1 MDIFGLIMGL
11 LIVGFVIVTLMSS
24 IVFTDE
30 NHYSFITMFGKYNTT
45 LPAGLAFKIPF
56 VTSVDKR
63 AFLGLASEEVELKL
77 KTKDQVTFNLKLNV
91 QYQISENKA
100 EAYKAMYNIS
110 NYLNEM
116 SNVATNASI
125 SIANSIMIEDVY
137 DKKEQILDT
146 VKVELDEFFVDYGIT
161 IKRVLSDEPRLP
173 KELEDQANEVMKAKR
188 KKEAS
193 AFNAEAIRIEKV
205 GAAEADGA
213 SVKIRMENLGQAR
226 KEFAE
231 RTSEAV
237 AALMQTGCSSADAL
251 NFLNNVAEQDAV
263 VTASRNGATMIF
275 RSGDSKTSSSDALL
289 AELITKR
296 NAESNE
302 DLNERE
308 REKENTVHSDE

>member
-1 MDIFGLIMGL
+1 MDIFGLVFGGL
-11 LIVGFVIVTLMSS
+11 VVGFIIITLISS

-56 VTSVDKR
+56 VTAVDKT
-63 AFLGLASEEVELKL
+63 AFLGLASEEVQLKL

-91 QYQISENKA
+91 QYQISHNKE

-110 NYLNEM
+110 NYLDEM

-146 VKVELDEFFVDYGIT
+146 VKQELTEFFDDYGIT
-161 IKRVLSDEPRLP
+161 ITRVLSDEPRLP

-193 AFNAEAIRIEKV
+193 TFNADAIRIEKV
-205 GAAEADGA
+205 GAAEADGE

-226 KEFAE
+226 KDFADK
-231 RTSEAV
+231 TAEAV
-237 AALMQTGCSSADAL
+237 EALMATGCSSSDAL
-251 NFLNNVAEQDAV
+251 NFLHGVAEQDAI

-275 RSGDSKTSSSDALL
+275 RSGDSNNISSSDALL
-289 AELITKR
+289 ADMLKKEKTELPVAT
-296 NAESNE
+296 
-302 DLNERE
+302 
-308 REKENTVHSDE
+308 TSDEVTEQED